1 MSEKTALTSYQKA
14 RLQVVGYRSIQ
25 ARVNELLSEH
35 GINTSQWII
44 LGWLHDH
51 PKGLRV
57 TALAE
62 ILNVETPLI
71 TALLQPLRGAG
82 HITLTT
88 DPTDKRAKLAR
99 LSTAGAKLVPSL
111 ERDMMA
117 HLSLYDRALSADEMS
132 TYFEALER
140 FIEVSGVSNH
150 G

>member
-1 MSEKTALTSYQKA
+1 MSEKSALTSYQKA
-14 RLQVVGYRSIQ
+14 RLQVVGYRLIQ

-44 LGWLHDH
+44 MGWLHDH

-71 TALLQPLRGAG
+71 TSLLQPLHGAG
-82 HITLTT
+82 HITLRT
-88 DPTDKRAKLAR
+88 DPADKRAKLAQ
-99 LSTAGAKLVPSL
+99 LSGAGSKLVPEL
-111 ERDMMA
+111 ERAMLA
-117 HLSLYDRALSADEMS
+117 HLSLYDQALSPAEMS
-132 TYFEALER
+132 TYFSALER
-140 FIEVSGVSNH
+140 FVEVSGKSAN